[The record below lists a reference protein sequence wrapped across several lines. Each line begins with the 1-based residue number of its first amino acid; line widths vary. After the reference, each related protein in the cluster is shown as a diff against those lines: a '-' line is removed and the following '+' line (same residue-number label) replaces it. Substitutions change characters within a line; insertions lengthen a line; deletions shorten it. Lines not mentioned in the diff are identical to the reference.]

1 MGGNDRYAIFIIRKH
16 DAKIEAFIDSAKK
29 ADAMNKAWAHAHPLK
44 IFLQVN
50 TSGEEAK
57 SGMSPNEC
65 PSVATYIQSNC
76 PKLSL
81 EGVMTIGAFD
91 RDPSL
96 PNPDFITLSEVAQAV
111 SQTLGRPMEI
121 SMGMSGDFEQAIRA
135 GSSNVRVGSS
145 LFGERVYAPKV

>member
-1 MGGNDRYAIFIIRKH
+1 MRSSDGLIQT
-16 DAKIEAFIDSAKK
+16 DSAKK
-29 ADAMNKAWAHAHPLK
+29 ADAMNKAWTHAHPLK

-57 SGMSPNEC
+57 GGMRPEDC
-65 PSVATYIQSNC
+65 PSVASHIQTHC

-96 PNPDFITLSEVAQAV
+96 PNPDFIALTQVAQTLT
-111 SQTLGRPMEI
+111 QTLGKPMEL
-121 SMGMSGDFEQAIRA
+121 SMGMSGDFEQAIQA
-135 GSSNVRVGSS
+135 GSTNVRVGSS
-145 LFGERVYAPKV
+145 LFGEREYSSKKES